1 MLDPML
7 VYGALGGLI
16 PDAIRL
22 VRSRH
27 DPALPPYLKSAGF
40 YLGLVFCV
48 VLGALASWMLG
59 ATDVRQALACGFS
72 APEILTRLL
81 SKTDGVPRS
90 ALEPAVARRP
100 MALREWWGR

>member
-1 MLDPML
+1 MLNPML

-27 DPALPPYLKSAGF
+27 DPALPPYLRSAGF
-40 YLGLVFCV
+40 YLGLVVCA
-48 VLGALASWMLG
+48 VLGALAAWMLG
-59 ATDVRQALACGFS
+59 AADIRQALACGFS

-81 SKTDGVPRS
+81 SRTDGVPKS
-90 ALEPAVARRP
+90 ALGPAGAARP
-100 MALREWWGR
+100 MALRDWWAR

>member
-1 MLDPML
+1 MLNPML

-27 DPALPPYLKSAGF
+27 DPALPPYLRSAGF
-40 YLGLVFCV
+40 YLGLVFCA
-48 VLGALASWMLG
+48 VLGALAAWMLG
-59 ATDVRQALACGFS
+59 AADIRQALACGFS

-81 SKTDGVPRS
+81 SRTDGVPKS
-90 ALEPAVARRP
+90 ALGPAGAPRP
-100 MALREWWGR
+100 MALRDWWAR